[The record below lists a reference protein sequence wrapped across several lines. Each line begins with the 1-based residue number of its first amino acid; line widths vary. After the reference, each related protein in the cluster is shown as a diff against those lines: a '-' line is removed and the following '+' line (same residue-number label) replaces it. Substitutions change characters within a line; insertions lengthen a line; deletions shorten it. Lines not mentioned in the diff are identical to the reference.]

1 MKLLR
6 ALLFFFFAGAM
17 SGNAQSVIHFSL
29 YELNPLFVNPAKSG
43 DFLGTLRVGGLYREQ
58 WGFSNVTTP
67 TVFFD
72 SPIMNGFRKKKGD
85 WIGIGGSV
93 YRDVAGIGNLTTTG
107 FYLSAAYHLDIG
119 DKKNNRILSAGVQWG
134 QESFGEF
141 DPTVFNYGDSHIEG
155 TNDFADNSNDPFT
168 NLFIGGPGSGGGDN
182 QSAGGKNAINAGL
195 VFKANKKKSEE
206 TFELGFNLS
215 NINSLGRNQV
225 RRTLGTPPIDTT
237 GGGNPTI
244 STTSQVPAFFSGHLM
259 MRRELK
265 KDELYLEPTAFVKVS
280 NVLSQY
286 NVHGWL
292 AMNLKDK
299 ETGAFKDEY
308 IKFGLGYRYTNLS
321 GIPTPKA
328 LLGYE
333 TDKLK
338 VALACDIYLG
348 NVIENSYAIE
358 LGANYIISS
367 PPKIELPSK
376 VFCPQL

>member
-1 MKLLR
+1 
-6 ALLFFFFAGAM
+6 
-17 SGNAQSVIHFSL
+17 
-29 YELNPLFVNPAKSG
+29 
-43 DFLGTLRVGGLYREQ
+43 
-58 WGFSNVTTP
+58 
-67 TVFFD
+67 
-72 SPIMNGFRKKKGD
+72 
-85 WIGIGGSV
+85 
-93 YRDVAGIGNLTTTG
+93 
-107 FYLSAAYHLDIG
+107 
-119 DKKNNRILSAGVQWG
+119 
-134 QESFGEF
+134 
-141 DPTVFNYGDSHIEG
+141 
-155 TNDFADNSNDPFT
+155 
-168 NLFIGGPGSGGGDN
+168 
-182 QSAGGKNAINAGL
+182 
-195 VFKANKKKSEE
+195 
-206 TFELGFNLS
+206 
-215 NINSLGRNQV
+215 
-225 RRTLGTPPIDTT
+225 
-237 GGGNPTI
+237 
-244 STTSQVPAFFSGHLM
+244 M